1 MRFRFRD
8 YSYPFGVLKYRRLMS
23 QTPEWRPDRLEAWSR
38 ARRTAVVTHAHEN
51 VPYYRRLLE
60 AHGIRP
66 QDVDRQDVWNRIPL
80 LDKEIVRTNTDD
92 LISRTAD
99 LKRSMW
105 VTTSGSTGMQLRILL
120 DQNINAAAF
129 ALFWRAW
136 GSGGYYHLGQRH
148 AVMKGLHYEAGYKY
162 NHAIRALEL
171 SSARVGPDTVRL
183 YRDLIAKYRPRF
195 LRGYPSAMYLF
206 CRLLREHKLDL
217 HVPMVISGSE
227 TLYDFQ
233 RREIEEV
240 LSTRLYNHYTHWE
253 RCASVLECDAGH
265 MHAQLD
271 YGFHEILDEDGQPV
285 PPGVSGVVTVTTMH
299 NLGMPLIRYR
309 TGDIASWSNERC
321 DCGQPF
327 PVINRIEGR
336 QTDYLVVPGGKLIS
350 GTFAAAALWPLPN
363 LLYSQIIQRKLGTVE
378 VRIVKGSG
386 YREPENTE
394 SVLRG
399 LRSRLGEDMQIE
411 LQFCQLDQLE
421 RNPVG
426 KIRQCF
432 NRLSADDLARVN
444 IPVSWGLHTASASEG
459 GH

>member
-8 YSYPFGVLKYRRLMS
+8 YSYPFGVLKYRRLFRQA
-23 QTPEWRPDRLEAWSR
+23 QTWSPERLEEWSR
-38 ARRTAVVTHAHEN
+38 ERRTAIVSHAYQN
-51 VPYYRRLLE
+51 VPYYRRLLDT
-60 AHGIRP
+60 HGVRA
-66 QDVDRQDVWNRIPL
+66 QEVDRPEVWARIPL
-80 LDKEIVRTNTDD
+80 LEKEIVRSNTDD
-92 LISRTAD
+92 LISKTAD
-99 LKRSMW
+99 PKRAMW

-148 AVMKGLHYEAGYKY
+148 AVMKGLFYEAGWKY
-162 NHAIRALEL
+162 NRAIRALEL

-183 YRDLIAKYRPRF
+183 FRDLIAKHRPRF

-206 CRLLREHKLDL
+206 CRLLREHGLDL

-240 LSTRLYNHYTHWE
+240 LGARLYNHYTHWE
-253 RCASVLECDAGH
+253 RCASVLECEAGR

-271 YGFHEILDEDGQPV
+271 YGFHEILGEDGQPV

-299 NLGMPLIRYR
+299 NLAMPLIRYR
-309 TGDIASWSNERC
+309 TGDIASWSAEPC
-321 DCGQPF
+321 TCGQPF

-336 QTDYLVVPGGKLIS
+336 QTDYLVAPDGKLIS
-350 GTFAAAALWPLPN
+350 GTFAAAALWPLPH
-363 LLYSQIIQRKLGTVE
+363 LLYSQIIQRELGKVE
-378 VRIVKGSG
+378 VRIVKGAG
-386 YREPENTE
+386 YREPENTRG
-394 SVLRG
+394 VLEA
-399 LRSRLGEDMQIE
+399 LRARLGEGIE
-411 LQFCQLDQLE
+411 IDLRFCQLEDLE

-444 IPVSWGLHTASASEG
+444 VPVSWGLHMVG
-459 GH
+459 K